1 MSNNQT
7 YTLEE
12 MKQRFGEPSLM
23 PKEIKAK
30 VTPRTFTL
38 KEMEEKAEAERL
50 MEIRSEQSLGDKL
63 GIAVTSFKKN
73 LGDFDRGT
81 KKVASYVD
89 EFIKNA
95 TLPLFGQHVDSED
108 YDQYRAVL
116 QGQQDKA
123 EAEHAAT
130 EIPKTN
136 PVIDF
141 FADPSLVAGG
151 TT

>member
-63 GIAVTSFKKN
+63 DIAVTSFKKN
-73 LGDFDRGT
+73 LGDFDRGI
-81 KKVASYVD
+81 KKVDSYVD

-95 TLPLFGQHVDSED
+95 VLPLFGQHVDS
-108 YDQYRAVL
+108 
-116 QGQQDKA
+116 
-123 EAEHAAT
+123 
-130 EIPKTN
+130 
-136 PVIDF
+136 
-141 FADPSLVAGG
+141 
-151 TT
+151 